1 MRIAVPDWEGYV
13 SPVLDKA
20 GRIRLAEMREEAIL
34 AWDTVVL
41 GAGDPTSRAL
51 QLAKLDVDVLICCS
65 VSHALEAALVSRG
78 VRVVRHI
85 CGPVTEVV
93 NACLS
98 GGVIPKNLIMPGCRE
113 RNREWESPH
122 G

>member
-1 MRIAVPDWEGYV
+1 M
-13 SPVLDKA
+13 LDKA
-20 GRIRLAEMREEAIL
+20 GRIRLADLREGEVL
-34 AWDTVVL
+34 ARDTVVL
-41 GAGDPTSRAL
+41 AAGDPTSRAL
-51 QLAKLDVDVLICCS
+51 QLAKLDIDVLICCS

-85 CGPVTEVV
+85 CGPVDEVV

-98 GGVIPKNLIMPGCRE
+98 GGVIPQNLIMPGCR
-113 RNREWESPH
+113 NRKRDWESPH

>member
-1 MRIAVPDWEGYV
+1 MRIAVPDWEGNV

-20 GRIRLAEMREEAIL
+20 GRIRLADMGEGGVVARE
-34 AWDTVVL
+34 TVVL
-41 GAGDPTSRAL
+41 LAGAPTSRAL
-51 QLAKLDVDVLICCS
+51 QLAKLGVDVLICCS
-65 VSHALEAALVSRG
+65 VSHALEAVLVSRG

-85 CGPVTEVV
+85 CGPVDEVV

-98 GGVIPKNLIMPGCRE
+98 GGVIPQKLIMPGCRE